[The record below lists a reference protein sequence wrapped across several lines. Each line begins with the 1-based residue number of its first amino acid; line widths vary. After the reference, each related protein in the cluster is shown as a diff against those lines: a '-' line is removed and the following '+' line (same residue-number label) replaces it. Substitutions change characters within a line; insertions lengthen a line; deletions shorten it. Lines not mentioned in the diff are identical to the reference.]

1 MIAYFGKQAHF
12 DEANAILD
20 TYSKEAWGEPKGLVG
35 SRSKAERGVEN
46 GKGKVKYVFKS
57 FCPQPTPL
65 TFLKPT
71 WR

>member
-20 TYSKEAWGEPKGLVG
+20 SYSKEAWGEPKGLVR

-46 GKGKVKYVFKS
+46 GKGKVKYVFS
-57 FCPQPTPL
+57 PFAL
-65 TFLKPT
+65 TAYPAHFS
-71 WR
+71 